1 MSAEPRGVCVF
12 CGSAASSRYEPLA
25 RELGAAIAQR
35 GARLV
40 YGGASVGLMGVVA
53 SAALQAGGE
62 AWGVLPDG
70 LRARE
75 VGYPGLTRLE
85 IVPDMATRK
94 ARMDE
99 LSRGFVVL
107 PGGFG
112 TLDEWFEMLT
122 AQLLGLHAKPS
133 VCVDPDGYYDGLF
146 AWADRA
152 RAEGLLGTGAHA
164 TLRRTGSVDAA
175 LDAILG

>member
-1 MSAEPRGVCVF
+1 MSAERPGVCVF
-12 CGSAASSRYEPLA
+12 CGSSASPRYAPLA
-25 RELGAAIAQR
+25 RELGAAIARR

-40 YGGASVGLMGVVA
+40 YGGGGVGLMGDVA
-53 SAALQAGGE
+53 AGALDAGGE

-75 VGYPGLTRLE
+75 LGHLALTRLE

-122 AQLLGLHAKPS
+122 AQLLRLHDKPS
-133 VCVDPDGYYDGLF
+133 VAVDPDGYYDGLF

-152 RAEGLLGTGAHA
+152 AAEGLLAAGPRV
-164 TLRRTGSVDAA
+164 TLRRVATIDAA
-175 LDAILG
+175 LDAVLR

>member
-1 MSAEPRGVCVF
+1 MTAEPVGVCVF
-12 CGSAASSRYEPLA
+12 CGSAASPRYLSLA
-25 RELGAAIAQR
+25 RELGAALARR

-40 YGGASVGLMGVVA
+40 YGGATVGLMGAVA
-53 SAALQAGGE
+53 AGALEAGGE
-62 AWGVLPDG
+62 AWGVLPEG

-75 VGYPGLTRLE
+75 VGHLGLTRLE

-99 LSRGFVVL
+99 LSRAFVVL

-122 AQLLGLHAKPS
+122 WQLLGLHDKPS
-133 VCVDPDGYYDGLF
+133 VALDPDGYYDGLF
-146 AWADRA
+146 AWAERA
-152 RAEGLLGTGAHA
+152 AADGLLAARPHA
-164 TLRRTGSVDAA
+164 TLRRATSIDAA
-175 LDAILG
+175 LDAVLG